1 MEYQYIETTTQLE
14 HFAEENK
21 DITWI
26 GFDTE
31 FIGEKRYYPTL
42 CLIQAITENGVY
54 VIDTMVLE
62 NIDLFLQII
71 ENEKITKVT
80 HAGDNDYRVLN
91 SLFGTMPKNLF
102 DTQLA
107 AGFLTNTYP
116 MSFQKL
122 AEKELKVK
130 LSKAFTVTDW
140 ETRPVSKKQLTYAL
154 NDVIYLPKLWQQL
167 ADRLAELGRT
177 HWLSEEIAKLES
189 KDYYEVDPLKEV
201 LQSNLTP
208 NLAQREQIFLIRLMA
223 WRREE
228 AERRNQS
235 KEMVMP
241 TKTVTMIVKNINQ
254 GKAALRQNRIISD
267 KTINNYWDTFNDL
280 FQAKMTDEEK
290 SWLGRI
296 PQTEE
301 ETPEQALSS
310 EFLYLLLRERC
321 LKATVAHSLIMSKSL
336 LRENSSNESFV
347 DNTLNKGWRKELL
360 GENLIQWIKSQQLV
374 TFEVLENHCIVK
386 MVE

>member
-14 HFAEENK
+14 QFAEENK
-21 DITWI
+21 HITWI

-71 ENEKITKVT
+71 ENEQITKVT

-167 ADRLAELGRT
+167 ADRLVELGRT
-177 HWLSEEIAKLES
+177 HWLTEEIAKLES
-189 KDYYEVDPLKEV
+189 KEYYEIDPLKEV

-290 SWLGRI
+290 NYLGRI